1 VDAEDVRSLS
11 RVLMYGGP
19 ETRRALARRLAA
31 EDREDIWHLLVD
43 TARSDEPW
51 LLRARCLEV
60 LGLVAGSGDPGRA
73 ERILVALLDDKP
85 TKGSVLH
92 RSVTIS

>member
-1 VDAEDVRSLS
+1 M
-11 RVLMYGGP
+11 LMYGGP
-19 ETRRALARRLAA
+19 ETRRALARRLAT

-43 TARSDEPW
+43 TVRSDESW

-60 LGLVAGSGDPGRA
+60 LGLVAGRGDPGRA
-73 ERILVALLDDKP
+73 ERILAALVEDKP

-92 RSVTIS
+92 RSVTIP

>member
-1 VDAEDVRSLS
+1 
-11 RVLMYGGP
+11 MYGGP

-31 EDREDIWHLLVD
+31 EEREDTWRLLVD
-43 TARSDEPW
+43 AVRSDEPW

-60 LGLVAGSGDPGRA
+60 RGLVAGMADPRRA
-73 ERILVALLDDKP
+73 ERILAALLEDTP

-92 RSVTIS
+92 RSVTFS